1 MIKPPSHGRSSAASY
16 SACYYPRMNWTG
28 GVAKWMYAKLL
39 PSEWM
44 NVGKVQNATAA
55 PPINSWKLFPN
66 AISHSPAFLF
76 SIGQRNQHISIST
89 TRISHGV
96 ICRATLHPSEYNRRW
111 NLRDTLDALHCS
123 RLYGGGMTKK
133 EKFPCSV
140 NFHSLFSFY
149 CPPYNWLLFPQ
160 LIRLPFYKPVS
171 MHKHQGR
178 QNIVFATDGKATD
191 RNKIK
196 VIPTKMFNPLPP
208 GNLCWIPIGSLQW
221 SVSLVGLLNV
231 TVAK

>member
-1 MIKPPSHGRSSAASY
+1 MIKPPTHGRSSAASY

-55 PPINSWKLFPN
+55 HPIN
-66 AISHSPAFLF
+66 

-96 ICRATLHPSEYNRRW
+96 IRRATLHPSEYNRRW

-123 RLYGGGMTKK
+123 LDWMVVVWQRRK
-133 EKFPCSV
+133 
-140 NFHSLFSFY
+140 N
-149 CPPYNWLLFPQ
+149 
-160 LIRLPFYKPVS
+160 
-171 MHKHQGR
+171 
-178 QNIVFATDGKATD
+178 
-191 RNKIK
+191 
-196 VIPTKMFNPLPP
+196 
-208 GNLCWIPIGSLQW
+208 
-221 SVSLVGLLNV
+221 SLVRLIFILFFLSTARHTTDFCFLSSFV
-231 TVAK
+231 FLSTSLSQCTSIRVDKILSLPQMERQRTETKLK

>member
-1 MIKPPSHGRSSAASY
+1 MIKPPTHGRSSAASY

-96 ICRATLHPSEYNRRW
+96 IRRATLHPSEYNRRW

-123 RLYGGGMTKK
+123 LDWMVVVWQRRK
-133 EKFPCSV
+133 
-140 NFHSLFSFY
+140 N
-149 CPPYNWLLFPQ
+149 
-160 LIRLPFYKPVS
+160 
-171 MHKHQGR
+171 
-178 QNIVFATDGKATD
+178 
-191 RNKIK
+191 
-196 VIPTKMFNPLPP
+196 
-208 GNLCWIPIGSLQW
+208 
-221 SVSLVGLLNV
+221 SLVRLIFILFFLSTARRTTDFCFLSSFV
-231 TVAK
+231 FLYTSLSQCTSIRVDKILSLPQMERQRTETKLK